1 MLLAMNK
8 DIRVIFIKL
17 CDRLHNMRTLE
28 AKREDRQRAIALETM
43 YIYAPLAH
51 RLGIQRIK
59 HEPENISLYYLDRVG
74 YDEVQESI
82 EKKYGL
88 NIGFIEEAKQI
99 LKYDEEV
106 ALYERRIKEL
116 ESQLAQKDEQLK
128 TFLEQ
133 F

>member
-1 MLLAMNK
+1 MGEITQMNS
-8 DIRVIFIKL
+8 
-17 CDRLHNMRTLE
+17 RLSTEMASVLTAINV
-28 AKREDRQRAIALETM
+28 ADDFYKVQNSEDNLR
-43 YIYAPLAH
+43 
-51 RLGIQRIK
+51 
-59 HEPENISLYYLDRVG
+59 
-74 YDEVQESI
+74 
-82 EKKYGL
+82 
-88 NIGFIEEAKQI
+88 KQI

>member
-1 MLLAMNK
+1 MSEKNK
-8 DIRVIFIKL
+8 AEVKIRGRFYTITA
-17 CDRLHNMRTLE
+17 NE
-28 AKREDRQRAIALETM
+28 PQE
-43 YIYAPLAH
+43 YIYKICAYVDKKMGEITQMNS
-51 RLGIQRIK
+51 RLSTEMASVLTAINVADDFYK
-59 HEPENISLYYLDRVG
+59 
-74 YDEVQESI
+74 VQNSEDN
-82 EKKYGL
+82 L
-88 NIGFIEEAKQI
+88 RKQI